1 MLDGRCAIG
10 AMRPGADRGV
20 QGLGKRALLRAD
32 QLDPVATG
40 TLRGIQRGV
49 CLAEQRAQIAIAAE
63 IAGDTHADRSANG
76 YAIDERARRRKTGA
90 NRLGHFDRRHRIGIG
105 EDRRELLD
113 ADPGD
118 DGIGIDALL
127 QSRSEDAEDA
137 IAKATS
143 VMIRLVDITGSKTPD
158 VPGG

>member
-63 IAGDTHADRSANG
+63 IAGDTHADRGAND

-90 NRLGHFDRRHRIGIG
+90 NRLGHFDPRR
-105 EDRRELLD
+105 
-113 ADPGD
+113 A
-118 DGIGIDALL
+118 
-127 QSRSEDAEDA
+127 
-137 IAKATS
+137 
-143 VMIRLVDITGSKTPD
+143 
-158 VPGG
+158 